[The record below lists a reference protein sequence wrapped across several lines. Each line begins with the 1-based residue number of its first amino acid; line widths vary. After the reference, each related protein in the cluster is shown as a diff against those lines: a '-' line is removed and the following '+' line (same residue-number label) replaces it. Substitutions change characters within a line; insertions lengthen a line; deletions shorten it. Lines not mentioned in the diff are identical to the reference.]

1 MAARRQR
8 RAGRPLGPSG
18 WRWLPAASGARDRIT
33 WCAVTLRPRGA
44 IVPRVN
50 ALATPPHPNL
60 PTARRTGGDDG
71 VRALLAW
78 VAATFPPPRHTL
90 TDAARAL
97 GATTPEQART
107 VARSIHRAAARV
119 GLTLPMYPAGCPR
132 GSAAWERMVAT
143 RAARAG
149 QPRARKR
156 SPAEMDAA
164 RRAHDAEVKR
174 RREERAG
181 KVRRKQREF

>member
-1 MAARRQR
+1 
-8 RAGRPLGPSG
+8 
-18 WRWLPAASGARDRIT
+18 
-33 WCAVTLRPRGA
+33 
-44 IVPRVN
+44 
-50 ALATPPHPNL
+50 
-60 PTARRTGGDDG
+60 

-78 VAATFPPPRHTL
+78 IAATFTPPRHTL

-119 GLTLPMYPAGCPR
+119 GLTLPTYPAGCPR

-143 RAARAG
+143 RAARVGA
-149 QPRARKR
+149 PRARKR

-164 RRAHDAEVKR
+164 RRAHDAGVR
-174 RREERAG
+174 QRAEERRKIA
-181 KVRRKQREF
+181 RRKQREF

>member
-1 MAARRQR
+1 MSTRT
-8 RAGRPLGPSG
+8 S
-18 WRWLPAASGARDRIT
+18 
-33 WCAVTLRPRGA
+33 
-44 IVPRVN
+44 
-50 ALATPPHPNL
+50 PPHPDL

-78 VAATFPPPRHTL
+78 IVARFPPPRHTL
-90 TDAARAL
+90 TDAARAI

-119 GLTLPMYPAGCPR
+119 GLTLPTYPAGCPR

-149 QPRARKR
+149 TPRARKR

-174 RREERAG
+174 RREERAE

>member
-1 MAARRQR
+1 MVRRDTTPARRY
-8 RAGRPLGPSG
+8 S
-18 WRWLPAASGARDRIT
+18 
-33 WCAVTLRPRGA
+33 
-44 IVPRVN
+44 PRVN

-119 GLTLPMYPAGCPR
+119 GLELPTYPAGCPR

-149 QPRARKR
+149 APRARKR

-164 RRAHDAEVKR
+164 RMAHDAEVKR
-174 RREERAG
+174 RREGRKKIA
-181 KVRRKQREF
+181 RRKQREF